1 MVNAAGEVSPA
12 SSAARPLGRKL
23 VLGIGNP
30 GDEYRHHRHNAGFQ
44 CLDTFA
50 RKHGIKFD
58 EGHKMARLAEG
69 VVDGVPVVLAK
80 PKTYVNRSGDAAA
93 ALLQRYQL
101 TPQDL
106 IVVFD
111 DMDLPLG
118 RVRVRER
125 GSAGGH
131 NGMKN
136 IIDRVGTQDFPRI
149 RVGIGHPPVWEPE
162 WRGKQKEEAI
172 IRWVLSNFRP
182 EEEEVMAAIRERV
195 SAALLTIL
203 TQGVERA
210 MNYYN
215 NDKNFV

>member
-1 MVNAAGEVSPA
+1 MGNMTNVETATPA
-12 SSAARPLGRKL
+12 LPRSTRRRLI
-23 VLGIGNP
+23 LGIGNP

-44 CLDTFA
+44 CLDAFA
-50 RKHGIKFD
+50 RSYGIKFD

-69 VVDGVPVVLAK
+69 EVDGVRVVLAK
-80 PKTYVNRSGDAAA
+80 PKTYVNRSGEAAA

-101 TPQDL
+101 KPEDL

-111 DMDLPLG
+111 ELDLPLG

-136 IIDRVGTQDFPRI
+136 IIDRIGSQDFTRV
-149 RVGIGHPPVWEPE
+149 RVGIGRPPVWEPD
-162 WRGKQKEEAI
+162 WRNKDKDEAV
-172 IRWVLSNFRP
+172 IRWVLSNFKP
-182 EEEEVMAAIRERV
+182 DEEEVMAAVRERV

-203 TQGVERA
+203 TQGTERA
-210 MNYYN
+210 MNYFN